1 MDKYERVREP
11 APDPVTEE
19 YLKGRQEAGW
29 KLVAVEWARPL
40 EPEAPSRIEVPY
52 GWKVADDQRHLEEDA
67 AEQQALLVMMDMI
80 VADMPLSAVA
90 AELNKLGM
98 RMRNGAA
105 WTPPAVFDLLPR
117 LVESGPR
124 LFATEAWAT
133 RQRTA
138 AAR

>member
-11 APDPVTEE
+11 APEGVTAE

-29 KLVAVEWARPL
+29 KLVAVEWERPV
-40 EPEAPSRIEVPY
+40 EPGEPSRIEVPY
-52 GWKVADDQRHLEEDA
+52 GWKVADDQRHLEEDTS
-67 AEQQALLVMMDMI
+67 EQQAMLVMMDMI

-90 AELNKLGM
+90 AELTKRGM
-98 RMRNGAA
+98 RMRNGAP

-117 LVESGPR
+117 LVETGPR

-133 RQRTA
+133 RPRAA